1 MRRRRRPGPVSSRRL
16 MPEASQNMRETEM
29 EERHTTLSVP
39 KNLLLHVFWNTEG
52 SVSIVSCSS
61 SNKIRFSIRGKFR
74 ENRTSKISY
83 FICLF
88 INHLVE
94 DILEI
99 RKKNK
104 NKITKHLEPIR
115 KIWPFVRWISVLCL
129 SAGGQDLTH
138 DTPCYTGLP
147 NAFAFLVSLRFLEL
161 CIVFLAFDIFYL
173 VFFVALAC
181 LFGIAVSCYS
191 PSTVASSYAMPDQG
205 GATDEAIRLLPRY
218 KFRAPRGAREGPLG
232 GVMTESGGGG
242 APTAEHHLSPD
253 HAVCC
258 VCRSAYEYGA
268 VIRRLPCGH
277 RFHGAC
283 IDEWLQM
290 KAACPHRRNELAR
303 GSAGATTLC
312 RGP

>member
-1 MRRRRRPGPVSSRRL
+1 

-29 EERHTTLSVP
+29 EERHTGWLYSRLVVTPDDLC
-39 KNLLLHVFWNTEG
+39 NLVFVIFWILNLALIRANSPSTILCILIAAYSLRCVLHVVCLCIDYWPRRPFLEG
-52 SVSIVSCSS
+52 NGSS
-61 SNKIRFSIRGKFR
+61 SPCRSSGHGPPPDL
-74 ENRTSKISY
+74 EAD
-83 FICLF
+83 
-88 INHLVE
+88 
-94 DILEI
+94 DIYGHEHGQYEETY
-99 RKKNK
+99 RM
-104 NKITKHLEPIR
+104 TKHLEPIR

-138 DTPCYTGLP
+138 DAPCYT
-147 NAFAFLVSLRFLEL
+147 
-161 CIVFLAFDIFYL
+161 VFLAFDIFYL

-218 KFRAPRGAREGPLG
+218 KFRAPRGAGEGPLG

-253 HAVCC
+253 DA
-258 VCRSAYEYGA
+258 EYGA
-268 VIRRLPCGH
+268 VLRRLPCGH
-277 RFHGAC
+277 HFHSAC

-290 KAACPHRRNELAR
+290 KAACPLCRNELAR
-303 GSAGATTLC
+303 GSAGAATLC